1 MREYPLRM
9 RRARVVIC
17 VAVLVGGLLAGCAG
31 HGAADGPELAPLGT
45 APPPPG
51 APVRVMIWAP
61 QSTVATMAYPD
72 LPWIAAAFADLI
84 NTQGG
89 VNGRPLVVINC
100 DEGGEP
106 AGAAR
111 CAQEAVSQRVLA
123 VVGSYSAYPGEYLPV
138 LERAGIPYLGGAAV
152 GPEELT
158 SPVAFPITGGPSL
171 LVLGA
176 ARLAA
181 MQGCRRVSLVEQE
194 VPGSALERSALERSA
209 LERSARAGLA
219 AEGAVLTARTTLS
232 GMPGPLTEQ
241 VDIATRDSDCVLLA
255 AGDQGTQRFLA
266 AFQQQGGRQQLY
278 TLGAAQNEAL
288 AAQFPELSAR
298 TFRTDSLAPLVNG
311 AWRRYRDAVA
321 RAPRGEQIDVGGTAQ
336 RRTWAA
342 FEVFLQVARGLTRFD
357 TASMLAAL
365 RGAVAVD
372 TGGLVPALDF
382 TRNRPLPGLERL
394 FNSTVTYQRFDDG
407 RFVELRPGFQ
417 DLAGALTTPAGR

>member
-1 MREYPLRM
+1 M
-9 RRARVVIC
+9 RRAAVLTC
-17 VAVLVGGLLAGCAG
+17 VAALVGGLLAGCAG
-31 HGAADGPELAPLGT
+31 SSTEDGPELAPLGS

-72 LPWIAAAFADLI
+72 LPWIATAFADLI

-106 AGAAR
+106 AGATR
-111 CAQEAVSQRVLA
+111 CAEEAVSQRVLA
-123 VVGSYSAYPGEYLPV
+123 VVGSYSAYPRAYLPV
-138 LERAGIPYLGGAAV
+138 LERAGIPYIGGAAV

-158 SPVAFPITGGPSL
+158 SAISFPITGGQSL

-194 VPGSALERSALERSA
+194 GPGAGLERP
-209 LERSARAGLA
+209 ARAGLA
-219 AEGAVLTARTTLS
+219 ADGAVLTARTTLP

-241 VDIATRDSDCVLLA
+241 VATATRDSDCVLLA

-266 AFQQQGGRQQLY
+266 AFQQQGGDQQLY
-278 TLGAAQNEAL
+278 TLGAAQNEGM
-288 AAQFPELSAR
+288 AAQFPDLSPH

-357 TASMLAAL
+357 TPSMLAAL
-365 RGAVAVD
+365 RGSTAVD

-394 FNSTVTYQRFDDG
+394 FNATVTYQRFDDG

-417 DLAGALTTPAGR
+417 DLAGVLSTPAGR

>member
-1 MREYPLRM
+1 MRRG
-9 RRARVVIC
+9 RARVITCVILC
-17 VAVLVGGLLAGCAG
+17 WLLAGCAG
-31 HGAADGPELAPLGT
+31 AGTADGPELAPLGS

-51 APVRVMIWAP
+51 SPVRVMIWAP
-61 QSTVATMAYPD
+61 QATVSSTAYPD
-72 LPWIAAAFADLI
+72 LPWIAQAFADLI

-100 DEGGEP
+100 DEEGEP

-123 VVGSYSAYPGEYLPV
+123 VVGSYSAYPREYLPV

-152 GPEELT
+152 GPDDLT
-158 SPVAFPITGGPSL
+158 SPIAFPITGGPSL

-194 VPGSALERSALERSA
+194 SPGST

-219 AEGAVLTARTTLS
+219 AEGAVLTARTSLT

-241 VDIATRDSDCVLLA
+241 VDTATRDSGCVLLA

-278 TLGAAQNEAL
+278 TLGGAQNEAL

-298 TFRTDSLAPLVNG
+298 TFRTDALAPLVNG
-311 AWRRYRDAVA
+311 SWRRYRDAVA
-321 RAPRGEQIDVGGTAQ
+321 RLPRGEQIDVGGTAQ

-357 TASMLAAL
+357 TASMLNGLRSAA
-365 RGAVAVD
+365 AVD
-372 TGGLVPALDF
+372 TGGLVPALNF
-382 TRNRPLPGLERL
+382 TGNRPLPGLERL
-394 FNSTVTYQRFDDG
+394 FNSTVTYQRFEDG

-417 DLAGALTTPAGR
+417 DLGGALATAGR